1 MGIALYESSFV
12 PQRTV
17 RRHFMFY
24 TARAQQALEHQSFFF
39 DQKEKLSLMLNTIGA
54 EAKAASFPACMDY
67 PELTTAV
74 TQLLDEAV
82 LASTLTFDQIQQAG
96 LQMGPFTEK
105 VNLVETVA
113 ADVRSRAMAV
123 PKTVSRKRGRREEED
138 DEEMSFA
145 SYTTCN
151 KRGRNTAA
159 DYDMVIEPAYC
170 GNYAENFLQT
180 AWWTQVCE

>member
-1 MGIALYESSFV
+1 MGIALYESTYV

-39 DQKEKLSLMLNTIGA
+39 EQKEKLSIMLNTIGA

-67 PELTTAV
+67 PELTAAV
-74 TQLLDEAV
+74 TQLLDEAIY
-82 LASTLTFDQIQQAG
+82 ASTLTFDQIQQAG
-96 LQMGPFTEK
+96 LQMGSFTEK
-105 VNLVETVA
+105 IQLVETVA
-113 ADVRSRAMAV
+113 ADVRSRALAA
-123 PKTVSRKRGRREEED
+123 PKTVSRKRGRRDDGD
-138 DEEMSFA
+138 DEEISFA

-159 DYDMVIEPAYC
+159 DYDMVIEPSYC